1 MSTRKLTAS
10 RRGANPEK
18 LTVQQQMFIEAFF
31 ADRKMNAAN
40 AAKVAGYD
48 SKSAPAKLLANPTIK
63 AIIQKRMQEIFWEH
77 AAERQ
82 RILRELMAIS
92 FANPQDLLNADGT
105 PKKLHELPQEV
116 ARSIS
121 NFKVSYGDDG
131 KTVTGFTASFHPKLQ
146 AVELLMR
153 HLGMFE
159 AVQHEVKHSVDW
171 DSMVMPH
178 ALGKQEE
185 EPEVDEIEQRIIGY
199 QPQQI
204 VIEAEETD
212 DDQL

>member
-10 RRGANPEK
+10 RRGANPKK

-77 AAERQ
+77 AADRQ

-92 FANPQDLLNADGT
+92 FANPQDLLNTDGT

-185 EPEVDEIEQRIIGY
+185 EPEVDEIEQRILGY
-199 QPQQI
+199 QPHQI
-204 VIEAEETD
+204 LVEAEESD
-212 DDQL
+212 GQL